1 MRIKEFSNIREFA
14 GERKLNRII
23 YRTMSYEERK
33 ELKEYI
39 YNLKERNNRKDL
51 MWEYLNEP
59 MDTDYFVSI
68 SIILGGYVKN
78 DKDNNWL

>member
-1 MRIKEFSNIREFA
+1 MKIKEFDNIKEFA
-14 GERKLNRII
+14 KERKINRII

-39 YNLKERNNRKDL
+39 YALGERTNRKDL

-59 MDTDYFVSI
+59 IDTEYFVSI
-68 SIILGGYVKN
+68 SIILGGYVRN
-78 DKDNNWL
+78 DKDSN

>member
-1 MRIKEFSNIREFA
+1 MKIKEFDNIKEFA
-14 GERKLNRII
+14 KERKINRII

-39 YNLKERNNRKDL
+39 YALRERTNRKDL

-59 MDTDYFVSI
+59 IDTDYFVSI

-78 DKDNNWL
+78 DKDSN

>member
-1 MRIKEFSNIREFA
+1 MKIREFNNIREFA
-14 GERKLNRII
+14 EDRKLNRII

-39 YNLKERNNRKDL
+39 YALKERTNRKDL

-59 MDTDYFVSI
+59 LDTEYFVSI
-68 SIILGGYVKN
+68 SIILGGYVRN
-78 DKDNNWL
+78 DKDSN

>member
-1 MRIKEFSNIREFA
+1 MKIKEFDNIKEFA
-14 GERKLNRII
+14 KERKINRII

-39 YNLKERNNRKDL
+39 YALKERTNRKDL

-59 MDTDYFVSI
+59 IDTDYFVSI
-68 SIILGGYVKN
+68 SIILGGYVRN
-78 DKDNNWL
+78 DKDSN